1 MRISNFLT
9 SLQKRNPLLYAFG
22 LAHLGLFT
30 ICLLLFFYDDTVVS
44 GINAW
49 IKPMKFSL
57 SITIYLFT
65 FAWCLNYLKSER
77 SKKIISWVV
86 LITML
91 VEIIIIVY
99 QASRGERS
107 HFNITSLTNAIL
119 FSTMGVFIGINTLI
133 NLFTLILFLIPNQTN
148 IKGNSLLAWQ
158 FGLSLFFLGSIS
170 GGIMSSQLAHSIG
183 MADGGAGL
191 PFLNWNT
198 LAGDVRVPHFFTL
211 HGLQFIPLTQYF
223 IIKDK
228 PKSFLFIFALL
239 YLFFCVYLHQ
249 QALSGIPFIKIN

>member
-1 MRISNFLT
+1 MRISNFFT
-9 SLQKRNPLLYAFG
+9 SLQKRNPLLFTFGVLHFG
-22 LAHLGLFT
+22 LFV
-30 ICLLLFFYDDTVVS
+30 ICLLLFFYDDTLVS

-49 IKPMKFSL
+49 IKPIKFSL
-57 SITIYLFT
+57 SIALYLFT
-65 FAWCLNYLKSER
+65 FAWCLHYLKSEK

-91 VEIIIIVY
+91 VEIIIIVFL
-99 QASRGERS
+99 AARGERS
-107 HFNITSLTNAIL
+107 HFNITSIPNAIL

-133 NLFTLILFLIPNQTN
+133 NMFTLILFLLPGQTT
-148 IKGNSLLAWQ
+148 IHGPTLLAWQ
-158 FGLSLFFLGSIS
+158 FGLFLFFLGSIS
-170 GGIMSSQLAHSIG
+170 GGIMSSQLAHSVG

-211 HGLQFIPLTQYF
+211 HGLQIIPLTQYF
-223 IIKDK
+223 ILKDK
-228 PKSFLFIFALL
+228 PKSMLFIFFIV
-239 YLFFCVYLHQ
+239 YLVFCVYLHQ

>member
-9 SLQKRNPLLYAFG
+9 SLQKRNPLLFTFGVLHFG
-22 LAHLGLFT
+22 LFV
-30 ICLLLFFYDDTVVS
+30 ICLLLFFYDDTLVS

-65 FAWCLNYLKSER
+65 FAWCLHYLTSER

-91 VEIIIIVY
+91 VEIIIIVF
-99 QASRGERS
+99 QAARGERS
-107 HFNITSLTNAIL
+107 HFNITTIPNAIL
-119 FSTMGVFIGINTLI
+119 FSTMGIFIGINTVI
-133 NLFTLILFLIPNQTN
+133 NLYTLFLFLMPEKTTL
-148 IKGNSLLAWQ
+148 KGNNLVAWQ
-158 FGLSLFFLGSIS
+158 FALLFFCLGSIS
-170 GGIMSSQLAHSIG
+170 GGIMSSQLAHSVG
-183 MADGGAGL
+183 SADGGAGL
-191 PFLNWNT
+191 LFLNWNT

-211 HGLQFIPLTQYF
+211 HGLQLIPLVQYY

-228 PKSFLFIFALL
+228 PKAILFTFALL
-239 YLFFCVYLHQ
+239 YLAFCVYLHQ